1 MAHEIVGELVAC
13 LDQDLR
19 EAWEERAAILE
30 FEAGLQREMAE
41 AIALLMLLKQ
51 YPARVARS
59 VDPAARKKKPRP

>member
-1 MAHEIVGELVAC
+1 MAHEIVEEIVAC

-19 EAWEERAAILE
+19 EAWEERAGILE

-59 VDPAARKKKPRP
+59 VDPAPPKKKPRT